1 MEPLRIGIL
10 GAARIAGRAI
20 VEPAKLTG
28 ARLVAV
34 AARDAARA
42 EAFAA
47 EHGVERVHA
56 TYQDLLDDPEIEA
69 IYNPLANGLHGPWN
83 LRAIAAG
90 KHVLTE
96 KPSASNAAEA
106 AQVRDAVH
114 TSGLVFMEA
123 FHYAY
128 HPVMRRLQELIA
140 KGELGDLQH
149 VEATMVMPPPPD
161 NDPRWSLPL
170 AGGAVMDVGCYAL
183 HAQRMFAPYAGGA
196 PKLISARAGE
206 RKRLPG
212 VDEWLNA
219 DLEFPK
225 GATGAVR
232 TSMAAEKVEFS
243 LKVVGSRGEAF
254 APFYVL
260 PQNDDRVIVT
270 TKEDTW
276 VEHLGTRTSYTYQL
290 EAFTGAVRNGAPVIT
305 NADDALATMELIDA
319 CYLSAGMAPRPA
331 SAI

>member
-10 GAARIAGRAI
+10 GAARISGRAI

-34 AARDAARA
+34 AARDADRA

-47 EHGVERVHA
+47 EHGVERVHT
-56 TYQDLLDDPEIEA
+56 TYHDLLDDPEIEA

-106 AQVRDAVH
+106 TQVRDAVR

-149 VEATMVMPPPPD
+149 VEATMVMPPPPE

-219 DLEFPK
+219 DLEFPQ
-225 GATGAVR
+225 GATGTVR
-232 TSMAAEKVEFS
+232 TSMAAESVEFS

-276 VEHLGTRTSYTYQL
+276 VEHLGTRSSYTYQL
-290 EAFTGAVRNGAPVIT
+290 EAFAGAVRNGAPVIT
-305 NADDALATMELIDA
+305 DADDALATMELIDA
-319 CYLSAGMAPRPA
+319 CYLAAGMAPRPV
-331 SAI
+331 SAV